1 MKINVTPPNLSD
13 NSRLYQGAKSTLLEC
28 HPGMPKPGKNKGSDN
43 ATALTLD
50 MPAVVHLVPPK
61 RATYFSDYTPMHL
74 IPFVEHQKT
83 DKCTR
88 IDGLWD
94 IYKED
99 DVKNQIRIVRGG
111 TSQRRN
117 KVSGSLPIPKGKD
130 WENILKDSGT
140 KNEIFSYLSE
150 EMKKHTLNKT
160 YLLLTTKNGYVLSSR
175 SDVNVDA
182 LQPCTHTE
190 ADTLIFLHLKDATE
204 NGHKIIKVR
213 TVDTDVVILA
223 ISVFHQIPEL
233 EQLWVGFGSGKK
245 YTDIP
250 IHSI

>member
-1 MKINVTPPNLSD
+1 M
-13 NSRLYQGAKSTLLEC
+13 
-28 HPGMPKPGKNKGSDN
+28 
-43 ATALTLD
+43 
-50 MPAVVHLVPPK
+50 
-61 RATYFSDYTPMHL
+61 
-74 IPFVEHQKT
+74 
-83 DKCTR
+83 
-88 IDGLWD
+88 
-94 IYKED
+94 
-99 DVKNQIRIVRGG
+99 
-111 TSQRRN
+111 
-117 KVSGSLPIPKGKD
+117 
-130 WENILKDSGT
+130 
-140 KNEIFSYLSE
+140 
-150 EMKKHTLNKT
+150 
-160 YLLLTTKNGYVLSSR
+160 LTTKNGYVLSSR